1 MRGEQHEDV
10 TVDRLDP
17 LDRALATIAVRSAAT
32 IAAKYAKV
40 FPQYA
45 DDIESSAYWGA
56 VKAATEYN
64 AARSENV
71 TWRNWSKFRISNEI
85 RDFLRSSWVQR
96 ATVPGSDFKEVVDP
110 ASGKP
115 VVDIDDK
122 DECAYLRG
130 LLTPAQ
136 QRLLDAVR
144 GNGGSVEDA
153 AHVLGVTYDY
163 ARKCYSRSVERL
175 RTACTS

>member
-1 MRGEQHEDV
+1 LRGEQHEDV

-17 LDRALATIAVRSAAT
+17 LDRALATNAVGTAEQ

-40 FPQYA
+40 FPQNA

-56 VKAATEYN
+56 VKAATEYD

-96 ATVPGSDFKEVVDP
+96 ATMLGLDFEEIGDPTTGKVVED
-110 ASGKP
+110 
-115 VVDIDDK
+115 VDDK